1 MILCVDSKKLRESF
15 VVQKDK
21 DVIDRVFQNVR
32 YFDNAEEAEKEFF
45 VPIDFCVSIRTT
57 YSNLVLKIVQDG
69 KDLYYVNQTRV
80 GMFSHKG
87 LDLVMYLA
95 AIGLM
100 SCVDYSYAFDD
111 MMLKYSQIQFIGLYN
126 PDSGFINPIMY
137 SHIIIADEAVAQLQT
152 LLKKGVELVPLSY
165 MRTHK
170 RDNLAA
176 LIDTLIDVEKG
187 ENENG
192 NDDH

>member
-152 LLKKGVELVPLSY
+152 FLKKGVELVPLSY

>member
-1 MILCVDSKKLRESF
+1 MIDSKKLRESF

-152 LLKKGVELVPLSY
+152 FLKKGVELVPLSY